1 LRHAGVESSHYIHL
15 YRIKQSLKKTE
26 LLDQVVKKT
35 GVTKVMADK
44 VLSAVTDSIAES
56 LADGKKGKCE
66 EGKRGKS
73 TERLC
78 DEREG
83 IEGGICILLELT
95 FSCSGVR
102 NAQAIGQRE
111 RDEPTSTS
119 SLFHPL
125 LSHQNLH

>member
-1 LRHAGVESSHYIHL
+1 MVAQAEGRGGGNDVLKETSTPRLETPGVQSSHYIHL

-66 EGKRGKS
+66 EGKKGKS

-83 IEGGICILLELT
+83 IKGSICI
-95 FSCSGVR
+95 R
-102 NAQAIGQRE
+102 W
-111 RDEPTSTS
+111 S
-119 SLFHPL
+119 SLFL
-125 LSHQNLH
+125 ARE